1 MELNAGEVI
10 GQYRVESVLG
20 QGGMA
25 IVYRVRHEQLGS
37 EHALKVLTVS
47 SKSIRARL
55 LQEGRVQATLRHEN
69 IVSVTDVVSIGD
81 APGLVME
88 LVKGPTLEDLLSHKK
103 LSLAQVDL
111 LAQGILRG
119 VAAAHRQDL
128 IHRDLKPANIL
139 LELDHGRIVPK
150 VADFGLAKVL
160 DAGGGMSQT
169 RSGMAMGT
177 PHYMAP
183 EQIRDAKSVDART
196 DLFALGAI
204 FYEMIS
210 GERAFPGEDMLTI
223 FSAIAEGKPR
233 PIREHCPDLPE
244 HMAAA
249 IEGALH
255 IDREQRIGSCDALLA
270 LWRDEDHTDPG
281 LGGVDSWT
289 DELMAAATAVSGGG
303 GTVSSAPT
311 MEPPRNSD
319 TWSAQSAME
328 LQTSPTME
336 APSEPPTTGA
346 LGPGTWTDEFV
357 EPDAFQEPNPSKA
370 SSSGTLKI
378 VGLAVVI
385 VAAVGVVVFSQLKPG
400 QEEVPAETVSEV
412 APVTEP
418 SVFAAPAAPAAPA
431 GAAPAGAAPAG
442 AAPAAKPALTD
453 SKKGPSKQKKTSEP
467 RASNPSTTRSKGR
480 PADRPASPAL
490 QVEAAPTKPAAQ
502 PPASR
507 KGTARVETPRKSSGP
522 PPGKAW
528 LKLDPGGDVVPVWVR
543 SGGGSF
549 RPGDDIPAGTYSLQ
563 AFFKEGTPKDVGS
576 VTLKSGDVRTLKC
589 TKALVGCIVK

>member
-1 MELNAGEVI
+1 MDLSSGQVI

-37 EHALKVLTVS
+37 EHALKLLTIS

-69 IVSVTDVVSIGD
+69 IVSVTDVVTIGD

-103 LSLAQVDL
+103 LSLDQVDL

-139 LELDHGRIVPK
+139 LELGHGRIVPK

-196 DLFALGAI
+196 DVFALGAI
-204 FYEMIS
+204 FYEMVS

-223 FSAIAEGKPR
+223 FSAIAEGKAR

-270 LWRDEDHTDPG
+270 LWRDEEHTDPG
-281 LGGVDSWT
+281 LGNEDSWT
-289 DELMAAATAVSGGG
+289 DDLMAAASAASAASGGG
-303 GTVSSAPT
+303 HSGPSAPT
-311 MEPPRNSD
+311 MEPSRNSD
-319 TWSAQSAME
+319 AWSAPSAME

-336 APSEPPTTGA
+336 APSKPPTTGT
-346 LGPGTWTDEFV
+346 LGAGTWTE
-357 EPDAFQEPNPSKA
+357 EHLPLLERAEPNRKGWA
-370 SSSGTLKI
+370 VKSGVAGGVAALAL
-378 VGLAVVI
+378 LAVMLLRPGETPDEVPLDEE
-385 VAAVGVVVFSQLKPG
+385 VTLSEATATEDPEAAAGATSEDATAAVPSSPSTSASAKTKPRRTS
-400 QEEVPAETVSEV
+400 PTTSK
-412 APVTEP
+412 PRTEP
-418 SVFAAPAAPAAPA
+418 TAATADPTPRPVAAPAPKTAPSAVTPA
-431 GAAPAGAAPAG
+431 
-442 AAPAAKPALTD
+442 
-453 SKKGPSKQKKTSEP
+453 
-467 RASNPSTTRSKGR
+467 
-480 PADRPASPAL
+480 PASPPEKRR
-490 QVEAAPTKPAAQ
+490 Q
-502 PPASR
+502 
-507 KGTARVETPRKSSGP
+507 TARSAPKPSGP
-522 PPGKAW
+522 PPGTA
-528 LKLDPGGDVVPVWVR
+528 WVR
-543 SGGGSF
+543 VKGSVEIVYLRSAQGTF
-549 RPGDDIPAGTYSLQ
+549 QPGDDIPAGTYKMQ
-563 AFFKEGTPKDVGS
+563 AFFKPGEPTDIGN
-576 VTLKSGDVRTLKC
+576 VTLAVGELLTLSC
-589 TKALVGCIVK
+589 TKEFLSCNVSSH

>member
-1 MELNAGEVI
+1 
-10 GQYRVESVLG
+10 
-20 QGGMA
+20 MA

-346 LGPGTWTDEFV
+346 LGPGTWTDEHLLPL
-357 EPDAFQEPNPSKA
+357 EPAEPNRKGWAVKSA
-370 SSSGTLKI
+370 VAGGVTALAL
-378 VGLAVVI
+378 LAVML
-385 VAAVGVVVFSQLKPG
+385 VGPG
-400 QEEVPAETVSEV
+400 ETTDEVPLDEEVPLSSATATEDPADPAGEATEDATAAVPSSPSPSARDKTTETAKSAKTESRRT
-412 APVTEP
+412 APTTSKPRTKPTAATADPTPRPV
-418 SVFAAPAAPAAPA
+418 AAPAPSAVTPA
-431 GAAPAGAAPAG
+431 
-442 AAPAAKPALTD
+442 
-453 SKKGPSKQKKTSEP
+453 
-467 RASNPSTTRSKGR
+467 
-480 PADRPASPAL
+480 PASP
-490 QVEAAPTKPAAQ
+490 PAKRSQ
-502 PPASR
+502 
-507 KGTARVETPRKSSGP
+507 TARSAPKRSGP
-522 PPGKAW
+522 PPGTA
-528 LKLDPGGDVVPVWVR
+528 WVR
-543 SGGGSF
+543 VKGNVESIYLRSAQGTF
-549 RPGDDIPAGTYSLQ
+549 QPGDDIPAGTYKMQ
-563 AFFKEGTPKDVGS
+563 AFFKPGEPTDIGNVSLAVGELL
-576 VTLKSGDVRTLKC
+576 TLSC
-589 TKALVGCIVK
+589 TKEFLSCNMSSH